1 MSDQNF
7 SFVCRNHQQNK
18 RKQVWFEN
26 RFTRTSQQTS
36 QRETKNVN
44 TKVWFNWKKCALS
57 ELPTSGTWYPPPQ
70 LVVRQK
76 RAFIIYGIYRP
87 VDIISICHVEYL
99 DISAYQLNKSI
110 CIKSK
115 STCQQALWFNFLCQS
130 FWTKN
135 VAVLLFEQ
143 FVLAGNVM
151 FFTLFFVLW
160 CLKN

>member
-1 MSDQNF
+1 M
-7 SFVCRNHQQNK
+7 NHQQNK
-18 RKQVWFEN
+18 WKQVWFEN

-44 TKVWFNWKKCALS
+44 TKVWFNWKRCALS

-87 VDIISICHVEYL
+87 IDIISICHVEYL

-115 STCQQALWFNFLCQS
+115 STCQQALWFNFSGFRVRKSTSKTWHFLPIQTVRRGEPLH
-130 FWTKN
+130 FWFKMIG
-135 VAVLLFEQ
+135 LPHC
-143 FVLAGNVM
+143 G
-151 FFTLFFVLW
+151 
-160 CLKN
+160 K